1 MDQLHPTK
9 NSQNAALIE
18 IDEGIRLHI
27 AWAQKIFQYLVLKTP
42 AEPQFSAKES
52 HLLCHFGQW
61 FQSNRTKFEK
71 INPDKTQELEQV
83 HYFVHHHLHHIFSR
97 LSDNQSVEAVLVSQ
111 YQKSQS
117 DLLELLIYFRT
128 QFITQSL
135 QYDPLTGLALRYGME
150 NQFST
155 LRQSTEKNQK
165 ILAVGLLDLDHFKR
179 VNDQYGHQAGDEV
192 LAHTA
197 QILRD
202 SLRDTDNIFRFGGEE
217 FLIFLEVDNADSLHE
232 IIDRIFQSLH
242 SNPTRLKSG
251 EMIYITATVGII
263 HVEADESM
271 EKAIARADQA
281 MYSGKQQGR
290 DRAVFA

>member
-1 MDQLHPTK
+1 M
-9 NSQNAALIE
+9 
-18 IDEGIRLHI
+18 
-27 AWAQKIFQYLVLKTP
+27 
-42 AEPQFSAKES
+42 
-52 HLLCHFGQW
+52 CHFGKW
-61 FQSNRTKFEK
+61 FQSNHAKFEK
-71 INPDKTQELEQV
+71 INTDKTRELEQA
-83 HYFVHHHLHHIFSR
+83 HYLVHHHLHHIFSKLR
-97 LSDNQSVEAVLVSQ
+97 DNQCVEAALVSQ
-111 YQKSQS
+111 YQKSQN

-128 QFITQSL
+128 HLITQAL

-165 ILAVGLLDLDHFKR
+165 IMAVGLLDLDHFKE

-202 SLRDTDNIFRFGGEE
+202 SLRDTDNIFCFGGEE

-232 IIDRIFQSLH
+232 IIDRIFHSLH
-242 SNPTRLKSG
+242 SNPTQLKSG
-251 EMIYITATVGII
+251 EVIYITATVGII
-263 HVEADESM
+263 HVEPDETM

>member
-27 AWAQKIFQYLVLKTP
+27 AWAQKVFQYLVLKTP

-52 HLLCHFGQW
+52 HLLCHFGKW
-61 FQSNRTKFEK
+61 FQSNRAKFEK
-71 INPDKTQELEQV
+71 INPDKTQELEQA

-150 NQFST
+150 NQFSA
-155 LRQSTEKNQK
+155 LRQSAEKN
-165 ILAVGLLDLDHFKR
+165 
-179 VNDQYGHQAGDEV
+179 
-192 LAHTA
+192 
-197 QILRD
+197 
-202 SLRDTDNIFRFGGEE
+202 
-217 FLIFLEVDNADSLHE
+217 
-232 IIDRIFQSLH
+232 
-242 SNPTRLKSG
+242 
-251 EMIYITATVGII
+251 
-263 HVEADESM
+263 
-271 EKAIARADQA
+271 
-281 MYSGKQQGR
+281 
-290 DRAVFA
+290 

>member
-1 MDQLHPTK
+1 MDQLHQTK
-9 NSQNAALIE
+9 NSQNAELIE

-27 AWAQKIFQYLVLKTP
+27 TWAQKIFQSLVLKTP
-42 AEPQFSAKES
+42 AEPQFAAKES
-52 HLLCHFGQW
+52 HLLCHFGKW
-61 FQSNRTKFEK
+61 FQSNHAKFEK
-71 INPDKTQELEQV
+71 INPDKTQELEQA
-83 HYFVHHHLHHIFSR
+83 HYLVHHHLHHIFSK
-97 LSDNQSVEAVLVSQ
+97 LSDNQRVDAALVSQ

-135 QYDPLTGLALRYGME
+135 QYDPLTGLALRYGMAD
-150 NQFST
+150 QFSA
-155 LRQSTEKNQK
+155 LRQSTKKNQK

-192 LAHTA
+192 LTHTA
-197 QILRD
+197 QLLRD

-217 FLIFLEVDNADSLHE
+217 FLIFLEVDNTDSLHE

-242 SNPTRLKSG
+242 RNPTRLQSG
-251 EMIYITATVGII
+251 EVIYITATVGII
-263 HVEADESM
+263 HVGPDETM
-271 EKAIARADQA
+271 ENAIARADQA
-281 MYSGKQQGR
+281 MYVGKQQGR